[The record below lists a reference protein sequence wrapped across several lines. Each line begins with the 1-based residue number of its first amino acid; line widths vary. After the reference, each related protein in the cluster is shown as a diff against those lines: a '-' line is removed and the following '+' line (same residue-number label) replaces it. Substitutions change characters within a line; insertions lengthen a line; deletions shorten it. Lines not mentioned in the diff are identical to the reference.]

1 MVKVSS
7 TAIVPSQTTLGTEIC
22 GSVAQ
27 TALLQGCHVAG
38 DYSVGLPDR
47 TESLPADWI
56 TVPPALNAE
65 LVALLSNQQEGF
77 QYDLEDQQNSLL
89 QHGSLAEVPFVQHYH
104 RFLCQGLSER
114 ARWP

>member
-1 MVKVSS
+1 MAKVSS

-65 LVALLSNQQEGF
+65 LPGWLLFQPEPGHSNISLEVVRQQKVASCTGEVLTGTS
-77 QYDLEDQQNSLL
+77 SLL
-89 QHGSLAEVPFVQHYH
+89 
-104 RFLCQGLSER
+104 
-114 ARWP
+114 